1 MITITKCMHHIFIFE
16 WLNVIIIPN
25 GRLIICWSSWNIGTI
40 WNFAGGH
47 ALDRA
52 WSDAFSVCYKWDGIF
67 TWVWYSTEIADWEW
81 NKWVSK
87 SHRQRFLGGILC
99 YLGIF
104 YFRHISLYISL
115 ESRGGKKNPNPLVHP
130 NPPTNCPPKPTYLI
144 NGQMGASPIRP
155 N

>member
-1 MITITKCMHHIFIFE
+1 MKTITKCMHHIFIFE

-47 ALDRA
+47 ALDKA

-115 ESRGGKKNPNPLVHP
+115 ESHRQGYTVTWLLPLDISDHQISLYFYF
-130 NPPTNCPPKPTYLI
+130 CFWFQISL
-144 NGQMGASPIRP
+144 
-155 N
+155 